1 MRRYSVW
8 VAGILFGIWP
18 TLLGAQ
24 EMPGAFAP
32 SQPPPAP
39 LAPAVRRQPWA
50 LREALPTAAFELPP
64 LSDTEAAPRWRGG
77 ARQTGIERPVPPAGL
92 SSGAASVLPGGRVG
106 WRLLLR
112 SPGAVAL
119 RIHFSRFSLSGAA
132 VWLYPA
138 GLASRASG
146 PYSAQGPNGTGEFWS
161 PRIPSDSVVIE
172 YDAPYGAAPEEPL
185 PFAIDNLAHLWTN
198 PPPEQIPESSTSTG
212 AASCELDVSYHSNYV
227 KLASGVVMYEFIGSG
242 GGSYVCSGAMI
253 NSAANNFTPYLLTAH
268 HCVSSNT
275 EAQTVQAYFFYQTST
290 CNGTPPD
297 LYSVPTVS
305 GASYLAGAPIPQ
317 GDYEL
322 LLLDSPA
329 PSGTYFF
336 GWSASDPPIGSN
348 VTGIHHPEG
357 SWTRIAFGARAPDA
371 EVSISGQIGP
381 ASLYYQVNYT
391 QGLTEPG
398 SSGSPLL
405 NGSNQVV
412 GTLTGG
418 PDVSPTESICSIN
431 PYDTTYSRFSDA
443 YPAISS
449 YLNQPPVSSLT
460 ISPTTLNFTETNGV
474 WANAGAVNLTIQ
486 SPTAAIFSVTTAD
499 SWLTATPS
507 TGTVQSGGNATVR
520 IVVSSGAFASAGTY
534 SSSVT
539 VTVGTAAPVVIPVS
553 VTVSGNQPHVTVTI
567 TPNPVPESTPDSS
580 GYAWFFSIKL
590 TEATGVAT
598 NVTQFQILGTDYSG
612 QIAQFF
618 GSTTLPALASLTASV
633 RMKNLVPPASGA
645 IQLGGADVS
654 SGTPWSASQD
664 ISFLGPSAGASLKLT
679 SMPASVR
686 QNASDSSCPWR
697 QTLVLEETAG
707 VAVTL
712 NHFTAGG
719 TELSSQLA
727 YYFGSTQLPS
737 GGSLATSLCWT
748 GINAP
753 ATIVAQVS
761 GVDDEGNNVNGTV
774 STSFLG
780 PAPAPGA
787 LSAAPASLQLKQ
799 GGATSVQISLSLG
812 SSSAPWT
819 ATPVYDEPPS
829 SWLNVSALSGTGPAS
844 LQISANANGLV
855 PGLYQATLYLQSPDT
870 VPQMAAVPI
879 QFVVPGAAVNGA
891 SFAAGAAPGMTL
903 SVFSSGLASTTASA
917 SAVPLA
923 TTMAGTTATVS
934 GAAAPL
940 YFVSPNQV
948 NLQIP
953 YEVKSG
959 NATLTI
965 NSPAGGSF
973 SQSIY
978 IVPSAPGIF
987 TTADGRY
994 IVPQV
999 SVLPGNYATLFL
1011 TGAGAVSPSIATGAA
1026 PPLGSAVSS
1035 LPKPVGYVEVYIGG
1049 ESAQV
1054 SFAGV
1059 PDLLVGVAQ
1068 VNFRVP
1074 SDMKSGDQP
1083 VVVIVGNASSQTA
1096 YLRVGP

>member
-8 VAGILFGIWP
+8 VVGILVATWP
-18 TLLGAQ
+18 SLLGAQ

-32 SQPPPAP
+32 SLPAP
-39 LAPAVRRQPWA
+39 APVAPAVQRQPWA
-50 LREALPTAAFELPP
+50 LREARPTASFELPP
-64 LSDTEAAPRWRGG
+64 LSASEAAPHWRGG
-77 ARQTGIERPVPPAGL
+77 ARQIGVRRPVSSAAI
-92 SSGAASVLPGGRVG
+92 SSGVAASLPDGRVA
-106 WRLLLR
+106 WRLVLR

-119 RIHFSRFSLSGAA
+119 RVHFSRFSTAGAA
-132 VWLYPA
+132 LWLYPA
-138 GLASRASG
+138 GVAAQASG

-172 YDAPYGAAPEEPL
+172 YDAPYGAAPGEAP
-185 PFAIDNLAHLWTN
+185 PFVIDGLAHLWTT
-198 PPPEQIPESSTSTG
+198 PPPPQIPESSTSTG
-212 AASCELDVSYHSNYV
+212 PASCELDVSCYSNYV
-227 KLASGVVMYEFIGSG
+227 TLASGVVMYEFIGSG

-253 NSAANNFTPYLLTAH
+253 NSAANNFTPYLITAH
-268 HCVSSNT
+268 HCISSNT
-275 EAQTVQAYFFYQTST
+275 EAQSVQAYFFYQTPT

-305 GASYLAGAPIPQ
+305 GAAYLAGAPIPQ
-317 GDYEL
+317 GDYAL
-322 LLLDSPA
+322 LLLDGPA

-336 GWSASDPPIGSN
+336 GWSASAPPIGSN

-371 EVSISGQIGP
+371 EVSISGEIGP
-381 ASLYYQVNYT
+381 ASLYYQVNFT

-405 NGSNQVV
+405 NGANQVV

-418 PDVSPTESICSIN
+418 PDLSPTESICSIT

-449 YLNQPPVSSLT
+449 YLNQPPVSSVT
-460 ISPTTLNFTETNGV
+460 ISPTALSFTESNGV
-474 WANAGAVNLTIQ
+474 WANGGAVNLTIQ
-486 SPTAAIFSVTTAD
+486 SPTAAIFSVTTTD

-507 TGTVQSGGNATVR
+507 TGTVQAGGSATVR
-520 IVVSSGAFASAGTY
+520 VVVSPGAFPAAGTY
-534 SSSVT
+534 TSSLSV
-539 VTVGTAAPVVIPVS
+539 VVGTAAPVVIPVT
-553 VTVSGNQPHVTVTI
+553 VTVSGSPPHVTITI

-580 GYAWFFSIKL
+580 GYAWFFTIKL
-590 TEATGVAT
+590 NETTGIAT

-618 GSTTLPALASLTASV
+618 GSTTLSAFASLTASV
-633 RMKNLVPPASGA
+633 RMKNLAPPVSGT

-654 SGTPWSASQD
+654 SGTPWSVSQTV
-664 ISFLGPSAGASLKLT
+664 SFLGPSAGASLKLT
-679 SMPASVR
+679 SVPASVR
-686 QNASDSSCPWR
+686 QNGSDPACPWR
-697 QTLVLEETAG
+697 QTLVLQETAG
-707 VAVTL
+707 VAVAL

-719 TELSSQLA
+719 TDLSAQLA

-748 GINAP
+748 GVNAP
-753 ATIVAQVS
+753 ATIIAQVS
-761 GVDDEGNNVNGTV
+761 GVDASGNNVNAAV

-780 PAPAPGA
+780 PSQAPVA

-799 GGATSVQISLSLG
+799 GIAPSGQISLSLG

-819 ATPVYDEPPS
+819 ATLVYDEPPS
-829 SWLNVSALSGTGPAS
+829 SWLNVSALSGTGPAF
-844 LQISANANGLV
+844 LQVSANATGLA

-870 VPQMAAVPI
+870 VPQMAEIPV

-903 SVFSSGLASTTASA
+903 SVFGSGLASTTASA

-923 TTMAGTTATVS
+923 ITMAGTTATVN
-934 GAAAPL
+934 GIAAPL
-940 YFVSPNQV
+940 YFVSPSQV
-948 NLQIP
+948 NLQVP
-953 YEVKSG
+953 YEVKPG
-959 NATLTI
+959 NATVAI
-965 NSPAGGSF
+965 NSAAGGSF

-978 IVPSAPGIF
+978 IMPTAPGIF
-987 TTADGRY
+987 TTSDGRY

-999 SVLPGNYATLFL
+999 SVLPGNYATLYL
-1011 TGAGAVSPSIATGAA
+1011 TGAGAVSPPIATGAA
-1026 PPLGSAVSS
+1026 PPAGSAVSS

-1054 SFAGV
+1054 SFAGI
-1059 PDLLVGVAQ
+1059 PDLLVGVTQ

-1083 VVVIVGNASSQTA
+1083 VVVVVGNASSQTA
-1096 YLRVGP
+1096 YLHVGP

>member
-1 MRRYSVW
+1 M
-8 VAGILFGIWP
+8 
-18 TLLGAQ
+18 
-24 EMPGAFAP
+24 
-32 SQPPPAP
+32 
-39 LAPAVRRQPWA
+39 APAVRRQPWA
-50 LREALPTAAFELPP
+50 LRQALPTAFELPP
-64 LSDTEAAPRWRGG
+64 LSAAEAAQRWRGG
-77 ARQTGIERPVPPAGL
+77 ARQTGVERPVAAPAL
-92 SSGAASVLPGGRVG
+92 SSGVSSVLPDGRVA
-106 WRLLLR
+106 WRLVLR

-119 RIHFSRFSLSGAA
+119 RVHFFRFSVPGAA

-138 GLASRASG
+138 GGAMQATG

-172 YDAPYGAAPEEPL
+172 YDAPYGAVPGESL
-185 PFAIDNLAHLWTN
+185 PFVIDGLAHLWIN
-198 PPPEQIPESSTSTG
+198 PLPAQIPESSTSTG
-212 AASCELDVSYHSNYV
+212 AASCELDVSCYSNYV
-227 KLASGVVMYEFIGSG
+227 TLASGVVMYEFVGSD

-268 HCVSSNT
+268 HCIGSNT

-317 GDYEL
+317 GDYAL
-322 LLLDSPA
+322 LLLDEPA
-329 PSGTYFF
+329 PSDTYFF
-336 GWSASDPPIGSN
+336 GWSASAPPIGSN

-357 SWTRIAFGARAPDA
+357 SWTRIAFGTRAPDA

-405 NGSNQVV
+405 NGSNEVV

-418 PDVSPTESICSIN
+418 PEIGPAESICSIN

-449 YLNQPPVSSLT
+449 YLNQPPVSSVT
-460 ISPTTLNFTETNGV
+460 ISPTALNFTETNGV
-474 WANAGAVNLTIQ
+474 WANDGAVNLTIQ

-499 SWLTATPS
+499 TWLTATPS
-507 TGTVQSGGNATVR
+507 TGTVQAGGSATVR
-520 IVVSSGAFASAGTY
+520 IVVSQGVFAGAGTY
-534 SSSVT
+534 SSSLSV
-539 VTVGTAAPVVIPVS
+539 VVGTAVPVVIPVT
-553 VTVSGNQPHVTVTI
+553 VTVSGTQPHVTVTI

-580 GYAWFFSIKL
+580 GYAWFFSIRL
-590 TEATGVAT
+590 TETTGVAT

-618 GSTTLPALASLTASV
+618 GSTILPSLASLTASV
-633 RMKNLVPPASGA
+633 RMKNLVPPVSGT

-654 SGTPWSASQD
+654 TGASWSASQT
-664 ISFLGPSAGASLKLT
+664 ISFLGPTAGASLQLT
-679 SMPASVR
+679 SVPASVR
-686 QNASDSSCPWR
+686 QNASNSTCPWR
-697 QTLVLEETAG
+697 QTLIVKETAG

-719 TELSSQLA
+719 TDLSSQLA

-748 GINAP
+748 GVKAP
-753 ATIVAQVS
+753 ATIAAQVS
-761 GVDDEGNNVNGTV
+761 GVDALGNNVNAPV
-774 STSFLG
+774 SASFLG
-780 PAPAPGA
+780 PATTPVL
-787 LSAAPASLQLKQ
+787 LSVAPASLHLKQ
-799 GGATSVQISLSLG
+799 GGATSGQISLSLG

-819 ATPVYDEPPS
+819 ATLVYDEPPS
-829 SWLNVSALSGTGPAS
+829 SWLDVSALSGTGPAS
-844 LQISANANGLV
+844 LQISANTNGLA

-870 VPQMAAVPI
+870 VPQMADVPVVL
-879 QFVVPGAAVNGA
+879 VVPGAAVNGA

-903 SVFSSGLASTTASA
+903 SVFGSGLASNTALA

-923 TTMAGTTATVS
+923 TTMAGTTAMVN
-934 GAAAPL
+934 GIAAPL
-940 YFVSPNQV
+940 YFVSPSQV

-953 YEVKSG
+953 YEVKPG
-959 NATLTI
+959 NATLAI
-965 NSPAGGSF
+965 HSQAGGSF

-978 IVPSAPGIF
+978 IAPTAPGIF
-987 TTADGRY
+987 TTSDGRY

-999 SVLPGNYATLFL
+999 NVLPGDYATLYL
-1011 TGAGAVSPSIATGAA
+1011 TGAGAVSPPIATGAA

-1035 LPKPVGYVEVYIGG
+1035 LPKPVGYVAVYIGG

-1054 SFAGV
+1054 SFAGI
-1059 PDLLVGVAQ
+1059 PDLLVGVTQ

-1074 SDMKSGDQP
+1074 SDMKTGDQP
-1083 VVVIVGNASSQTA
+1083 VAVVVGNASTPTA
-1096 YLRVGP
+1096 YLHVGP

>member
-1 MRRYSVW
+1 MLRYSVW
-8 VAGILFGIWP
+8 VAGILFGVWP
-18 TLLGAQ
+18 ILPAGQ
-24 EMPGAFAP
+24 EMRGAF
-32 SQPPPAP
+32 SP
-39 LAPAVRRQPWA
+39 LQAVLTQQAAAVRRQPWL

-64 LSDTEAAPRWRGG
+64 LSASEAAPRWRGG
-77 ARQTGIERPVPPAGL
+77 ARQIGIVRPVASAAL
-92 SSGAASVLPGGRVG
+92 SSGVASALPDGRVA
-106 WRLLLR
+106 WRLVLR
-112 SPGAVAL
+112 SPGAVGL
-119 RIHFSRFSLSGAA
+119 RVHFSRFSLSGAE

-138 GLASRASG
+138 GVAAQAGG
-146 PYSAQGPNGTGEFWS
+146 PYSAQGPIGTGEFWS
-161 PRIPSDSVVIE
+161 PRIPSDSVVVE
-172 YDAPYGAAPEEPL
+172 YDAPYGATPGEAL
-185 PFAIDNLAHLWTN
+185 PFAIDGVAHLWTS
-198 PPPEQIPESSTSTG
+198 PPPAQIPESSTSTG
-212 AASCELDVSYHSNYV
+212 AAACELDVSCYANYV
-227 KLASGVVMYEFIGSG
+227 ALASGVVMYEFIGSG

-253 NSAANNFTPYLLTAH
+253 NAAANNFTPYLLTAH
-268 HCVSSNT
+268 HCVSSDT

-317 GDYEL
+317 GDYAL

-336 GWSASDPPIGSN
+336 GWSVSDPSIGFN

-357 SWTRIAFGARAPDA
+357 SWTRIAFGTRAPDA

-381 ASLYYQVNYT
+381 ASLYYQVNFT

-405 NGSNQVV
+405 NGSNEIV

-418 PDVSPTESICSIN
+418 PDIGPTESICSIN

-449 YLNQPPVSSLT
+449 YLNQLPVSSVT
-460 ISPTTLNFTETNGV
+460 VSPTALNFNETNGV
-474 WANAGAVNLTIQ
+474 WANGGTVNLTIQ

-507 TGTVQSGGNATVR
+507 TGTVQSGGSATVR
-520 IVVSSGAFASAGTY
+520 LVVSPSAFPAAGTY
-534 SSSVT
+534 TSSLSV
-539 VTVGTAAPVVIPVS
+539 VVGAAAPVVIPVT
-553 VTVSGNQPHVTVTI
+553 VTVSGNQPHVTIAI

-580 GYAWFFSIKL
+580 GYAWFYSIEL
-590 TEATGVAT
+590 TETTGVAT
-598 NVTQFQILGTDYSG
+598 NVTQFQILGTDYSS

-618 GSTTLPALASLTASV
+618 GSTTLSAFASLTASV
-633 RMKNLVPPASGA
+633 RMKNLVPPVSGT

-654 SGTPWSASQD
+654 SGTPWSASQT
-664 ISFLGPSAGASLKLT
+664 ISLIGPSAGASLKLT
-679 SMPASVR
+679 SVPASVR
-686 QNASDSSCPWR
+686 QNASDSACPWR

-719 TELSSQLA
+719 TDLSSQLA
-727 YYFGSTQLPS
+727 YYFGSTQIPS

-748 GINAP
+748 GVNAP

-761 GVDDEGNNVNGTV
+761 GIDAEGNNVNAAV
-774 STSFLG
+774 STTFLG
-780 PAPAPGA
+780 PAPAPVA

-799 GGATSVQISLSLG
+799 GGATSGQISLSLD

-819 ATPVYDEPPS
+819 ATLVYDEPPS
-829 SWLNVSALSGTGPAS
+829 SWLNVSAQSGTGPAS
-844 LQISANANGLV
+844 LQIFANANGLA

-870 VPQMAAVPI
+870 VPQMAAVPV

-903 SVFSSGLASTTASA
+903 SVFGSGLASTTASA
-917 SAVPLA
+917 STVPLA

-934 GAAAPL
+934 GVAAPL

-953 YEVKSG
+953 YEVKPG
-959 NATLTI
+959 NAIVAI

-978 IVPSAPGIF
+978 IAPTAPGIF
-987 TTADGRY
+987 TTSDGRY

-999 SVLPGNYATLFL
+999 SVLPDGYATLYL
-1011 TGAGAVSPSIATGAA
+1011 TGAGAVSPPIATGAA

-1035 LPKPVGYVEVYIGG
+1035 LPRPVGYVEVYIGG

-1054 SFAGV
+1054 SFAGI
-1059 PDLLVGVAQ
+1059 PDLLVGVTQ
-1068 VNFRVP
+1068 INFRVP

-1083 VVVIVGNASSQTA
+1083 VVVVVGNASSQTA